1 MRPATG
7 IDGLDRHDDLAQAEA
22 KAQAEGKGQ
31 LWTACAETP
40 TPIPVPTQTPFEESG
55 DESMMPPTDPGP
67 GYRAP
72 TSTLLGHQPDAM
84 FDELLNDPVQ
94 TGEVGSDSVM
104 GIRSETRELF
114 HGVQTGIIFV
124 DLKSTTTL
132 RFFVMESAEAA
143 ESKILEDSA
152 SLANVD
158 GSAGEITGRGALYPV
173 PQLPY
178 PARAALR
185 NVSESS
191 HTGVIYCW
199 AQVGNVVVYVV
210 IGVDT
215 LNFERDLAAGNIY
228 AIQVLLGATKY
239 VERVQGT
246 EGVSRS
252 SPGGSGTVLA
262 TVNDDDVWLRSGPS
276 VNAPGVRLLS
286 RGATFQ
292 VSGVENGPFPDGD
305 GGYWWLVSDG
315 TVESIGFIDAE
326 FLDVTGY

>member
-1 MRPATG
+1 M
-7 IDGLDRHDDLAQAEA
+7 
-22 KAQAEGKGQ
+22 
-31 LWTACAETP
+31 
-40 TPIPVPTQTPFEESG
+40 
-55 DESMMPPTDPGP
+55 
-67 GYRAP
+67 
-72 TSTLLGHQPDAM
+72 
-84 FDELLNDPVQ
+84 
-94 TGEVGSDSVM
+94 
-104 GIRSETRELF
+104 
-114 HGVQTGIIFV
+114 
-124 DLKSTTTL
+124 
-132 RFFVMESAEAA
+132 
-143 ESKILEDSA
+143 
-152 SLANVD
+152 
-158 GSAGEITGRGALYPV
+158 
-173 PQLPY
+173 
-178 PARAALR
+178 
-185 NVSESS
+185 
-191 HTGVIYCW
+191 
-199 AQVGNVVVYVV
+199 VYVV
-210 IGVDT
+210 IGVIT

-292 VSGVENGPFPDGD
+292 VSGVENGSFPDGD

>member
-1 MRPATG
+1 M
-7 IDGLDRHDDLAQAEA
+7 
-22 KAQAEGKGQ
+22 
-31 LWTACAETP
+31 
-40 TPIPVPTQTPFEESG
+40 
-55 DESMMPPTDPGP
+55 
-67 GYRAP
+67 
-72 TSTLLGHQPDAM
+72 
-84 FDELLNDPVQ
+84 
-94 TGEVGSDSVM
+94 
-104 GIRSETRELF
+104 
-114 HGVQTGIIFV
+114 

-292 VSGVENGPFPDGD
+292 VSGVERVPSPMVMAGT
-305 GGYWWLVSDG
+305 GGWSPM
-315 TVESIGFIDAE
+315 AR
-326 FLDVTGY
+326 